1 MSAPNRFLLLVTL
14 TLLGLLFES
23 AEAFVK
29 GSSRVNS
36 RPVLVAS
43 DISLGAA
50 KKDAA
55 KKGAAK
61 KKSAP
66 KAAVE
71 VETMRKAEIVASIAE
86 RMDCTKVDA
95 EKALAA
101 VVGTVQE
108 VSAFRDALHF

>member
-1 MSAPNRFLLLVTL
+1 M
-14 TLLGLLFES
+14 LLGLLFES

-36 RPVLVAS
+36 RPVLVTS

-66 KAAVE
+66 KAVE
-71 VETMRKAEIVASIAE
+71 VETMRKAEIVTAIAE

-101 VVGTVQE
+101 VLGTVQE